1 MAQAGASL
9 SGFDID
15 PEQSFTLPA
24 AYYWSDEIYRREI
37 EAIFSKSWR
46 FVGHLTEIAEPG
58 DYLTQDI
65 CGQSIFVVR
74 GRDGELRGFHNVCRH
89 RAHQLVAG
97 RKGNVRA
104 VITCPYHAWA
114 YGLDGSLKAARNSEG
129 VAGFDKGDFGLSPV
143 AVETFCGFVFANLDI
158 DATPLNERAPGF
170 EDMLRRHVP
179 DLDRMVWTDQADFDI
194 AANWKV
200 VAENSLDGYH
210 VFLSGPAHRNL
221 GELMDGHNLAMTNH
235 PGWAMLHAHAGTGD
249 NNAYRYAT
257 GSGQTDEYIT
267 MFLWPDLL
275 LFTLPGANGLW
286 SFLMAPEGPERT
298 REEVAAYMPGGAAMD
313 PATVEAVRYMNEEL
327 GPEDVAL
334 NVGVQKGLRSR
345 GYRQG
350 RLMVDRRRSDM
361 SEHTIHYVQAMVLE
375 ALGDLPPETTR
386 HLLSPSP

>member
-1 MAQAGASL
+1 MATAAPDLGR
-9 SGFDID
+9 FDLD
-15 PEQSFTLPA
+15 PELSFTLPA
-24 AYYWSDEIYRREI
+24 PYYRSEDIYRREV
-37 EAIFSKSWR
+37 EAIFAKSWR
-46 FVGHLTEIAEPG
+46 FVGHLTEIVRPG

-65 CGQSIFVVR
+65 CGEGVFVVR
-74 GRDGELRGFHNVCRH
+74 GRDGALRGFHNVCRH
-89 RAHQLVAG
+89 RAHRLVEG
-97 RKGNVRA
+97 RKGNVKA

-114 YGLDGSLKAARNSEG
+114 YSLDGALRSARMTES
-129 VAGFDKGDFGLSPV
+129 VAGFDRAEFGLAPV
-143 AVETFCGFVFANLDI
+143 AVDTFCGFVFINLDTN
-158 DATPLNERAPGF
+158 AAPLAERAPGF
-170 EDMLRRHVP
+170 EDTLRRHMP

-235 PGWAMLHAHAGTGD
+235 RGWAMLHAHAGTGEND
-249 NNAYRYAT
+249 AYRYER
-257 GSGQTDEYIT
+257 GGGQTDEYIT
-267 MFLWPDLL
+267 MYLWPDLL

-298 REEVAAYMPGGAAMD
+298 REEVAAYTPDGAAMD
-313 PATVEAVRYMNEEL
+313 PATAEAVRYMNEEL

-334 NVGVQKGLRSR
+334 NVGVQKGLKSR

-375 ALGDLPPETTR
+375 ALGDLPQGTTR
-386 HLLSPSP
+386 NLESAAV